1 MSVLLSLEEPTAKM
15 RTEAASA
22 GFYAS
27 AWGKHPRLQ
36 IVTVGE
42 LLAGVPDTTLQN
54 GIANH
59 LDSAIP
65 FRNA

>member
-1 MSVLLSLEEPTAKM
+1 MDIVMELIGHLRALDFNEVIMVALTVIIAG
-15 RTEAASA
+15 SA
-22 GFYAS
+22 YSQARS
-27 AWGKHPRLQ
+27 P
-36 IVTVGE
+36 
-42 LLAGVPDTTLQN
+42 LQN